1 MRESVIRRLAR
12 ASGFFF
18 SRQRRRKFARA
29 VPKSVSVVVCVAVP
43 RRTMDKSGE
52 GGGGG
57 SGDSRDGGPSPSTS
71 SGPSIGCGSAG
82 TSSSSGSASA
92 VVSPMTLNVTTTTGG
107 SFSVVVDGENSVE
120 NLKKIISKK
129 LKVSKDR
136 ICLLHRERLVSQRRH
151 IRDYTGERERASRVT
166 NTPSHFSGQG
176 VPTFPESRQVGVPK
190 DLDAHLAPLL
200 SSPSNLSLVR
210 SHHFKHFLCLPS
222 FVYVASSLR
231 VCVCVRESDDH
242 AIIVIFCCL
251 ITRSGAA
258 RQVVARPSSLTEVVV
273 ALVFLFRNRR
283 RRRSLLRPRNQ
294 NQRLLRCCHF
304 VSCGGFFE
312 CALWWWWRRRRHH
325 TTHFSS

>member
-1 MRESVIRRLAR
+1 MTYGTQKKKRAGVRVCESVIRRLAR

-29 VPKSVSVVVCVAVP
+29 VPKSVSVVECVAVP

-200 SSPSNLSLVR
+200 SSPPTSL
-210 SHHFKHFLCLPS
+210 LPALTTLNIS
-222 FVYVASSLR
+222 CACPPLFMLPRLFAY
-231 VCVCVRESDDH
+231 VCVCERVM
-242 AIIVIFCCL
+242 IMQL
-251 ITRSGAA
+251 
-258 RQVVARPSSLTEVVV
+258 
-273 ALVFLFRNRR
+273 
-283 RRRSLLRPRNQ
+283 
-294 NQRLLRCCHF
+294 
-304 VSCGGFFE
+304 
-312 CALWWWWRRRRHH
+312 
-325 TTHFSS
+325 